1 MLALSRDACLSWRS
15 TKETEAQCEGA
26 EVFSVQEDGKCG
38 IMLYKQGPMAVTGC
52 EYPEKGTGSAR

>member
-38 IMLYKQGPMAVTGC
+38 M
-52 EYPEKGTGSAR
+52 